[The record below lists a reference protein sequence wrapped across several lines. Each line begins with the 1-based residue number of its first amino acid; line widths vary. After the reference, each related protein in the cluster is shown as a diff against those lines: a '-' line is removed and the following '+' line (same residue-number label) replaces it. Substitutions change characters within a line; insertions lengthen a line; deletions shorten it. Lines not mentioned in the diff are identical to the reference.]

1 MLGVLLQGGIS
12 IAQDAASATSGT
24 EIKSILD
31 LIFESLW
38 IMVPLALMSLLTV
51 YLFVERFLTI
61 QAASKMPESFMSKV
75 KEHVQEGDINAAKEV
90 CEAEKTPISRMVLKG
105 ITRIGNPLK
114 DIEVAIEN
122 NGKVEVNRL
131 ERNLSILATISGAAP
146 MLGFLGTVLG
156 MIKAFR
162 VMHLEGRTDIA
173 QMAGGIY
180 EAMITTAAGLIVGL
194 VAYVAYNY
202 LSAVLQKVIHNMEH
216 SAVDFIDLLQEPS
229 KR

>member
-1 MLGVLLQGGIS
+1 MLGVLLQGS
-12 IAQDAASATSGT
+12 LNVAQDASSAASGT

-75 KEHVQEGDINAAKEV
+75 KEQVQAGDINGAKEV
-90 CEAEKTPISRMVLKG
+90 CESEKTPISRMVLKG

-194 VAYVAYNY
+194 FAYVAYNY

-216 SAVDFIDLLQEPS
+216 TAVDFIDLLQEPS